1 MGLQTKSSSAPQRN
15 KEMEGASGTL
25 HGKKG
30 KGHFQSYNPTTVCT
44 VFEMVRALKCPCG
57 LKRPSAE
64 GSWERLGHGLGSQ
77 TNFPSL
83 AQSTLTELISLRA
96 ALGYITLT
104 IAMTKD
110 VTNEL
115 GLLVVD
121 TCQGHDKHVAK
132 ERR

>member
-1 MGLQTKSSSAPQRN
+1 MAAGLPTPAP
-15 KEMEGASGTL
+15 
-25 HGKKG
+25 H
-30 KGHFQSYNPTTVCT
+30 
-44 VFEMVRALKCPCG
+44 
-57 LKRPSAE
+57 
-64 GSWERLGHGLGSQ
+64 
-77 TNFPSL
+77 FPSL

-121 TCQGHDKHVAK
+121 TCQEHDKHVAK